1 MPAGGRVTRIPIAI
15 VIKNDPGC
23 E

>member
-1 MPAGGRVTRIPIAI
+1 MPAGDQVKRIPIAI
-15 VIKNDPGC
+15 GIKNDPGC